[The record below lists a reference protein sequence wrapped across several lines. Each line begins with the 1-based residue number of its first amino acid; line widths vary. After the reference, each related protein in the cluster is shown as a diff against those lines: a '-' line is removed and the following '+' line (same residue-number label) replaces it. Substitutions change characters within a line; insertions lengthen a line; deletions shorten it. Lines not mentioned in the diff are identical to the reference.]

1 MESLGYLAQGFEA
14 ALSPSNLFYC
24 VIGVLWGTVVGV
36 LPGLGPLAGLALLL
50 PLTFQLDAQAAIIML
65 AGIFYGAMYGGST
78 TSILVRIPGEAA
90 SVITCIDGHEM
101 AKKGRAGPALVIA
114 ALGSWFGGTVSVIGL
129 MLFAPPLAELM
140 LTVGPSATFSLMVL
154 ALIVMS
160 FVSAGST
167 LKTFMMI
174 VVGLILG
181 TVGLD
186 GLTAHPRFT
195 FGSLHFVDGISF
207 VAMALGLFGVSE
219 ILINLEN
226 VASIRPMRP
235 TLRSLVPTAKDL
247 RGFGARDRTRH
258 HHRIPDGDRSRDL
271 ACRVHLRLVRGREET
286 LQGAGGFRDR
296 EDRRRGGAGD
306 GEQRDHG
313 KRDDPASRARHSR
326 DSGDRHPLS
335 ALMIHGIEPGPQL
348 INDHPDVFWGLIAS
362 MYIGNVIL
370 VILNVPLVGV
380 FVSLL
385 RTPYAYLGP
394 MILLVSIVGVY
405 TVNASSMEIWLMT
418 IFGAIGYVLRK
429 LGFDVA
435 PLLLAVVL
443 GDRMELAFRRSLT
456 ILNGDFSIFVD
467 SATSKVLLG
476 AVIVGSR
483 CRGSPGSWDGAAGR
497 SAPTIDH
504 LNLDRPRHRPSI
516 GETQHVLRRGSAR
529 AREERDWI
537 GGGRDGAYGGA
548 HRLLVDH
555 EGHHG
560 SVERLLRPQ
569 REDDRPGAQP
579 SPSSRLDPRCNAGG
593 DREVRQRHPRPGDV
607 VVLNDPY
614 EAGGMHLPD
623 IFMFV
628 PVFVDDY
635 LLGYAVLVG
644 HYNDVGGRVP
654 GSSAADSTEIYQ
666 EGLRIPVLK
675 LYERGRANETLLD
688 LIRINVRIPDVVL
701 GDLQAQLAACRIG
714 ERGVSEL
721 ARRYGIQGIERHF
734 EELLAYSERAA
745 RQTIRSIPDGVYR
758 YTDFL
763 DDDGVHPDRPVPIRV
778 AVEVRGR
785 RGDVRLRGKLAAG
798 RGRNQLHALVREVG
812 RVLRAAVGDVL
823 GRAEQRGILPPDHG
837 EGGARLDPQ
846 PTISGRMRGPRRDR
860 FPGHR
865 RDHRCARGGG
875 SRANS
880 RPGRR
885 GDDQLQHLRIRRRG
899 DVQHV
904 PGSGDGQLGRRRP
917 PRRARRRRQPG
928 GEHRE
933 RAVRGRREAGA
944 ASHRALRACSRQRR
958 RGAVARRARGDAP
971 VSLPR

>member
-14 ALSPSNLFYC
+14 ALTPSNLFYC
-24 VIGVLWGTVVGV
+24 VVGVLWGTVVGV

-114 ALGSWFGGTVSVIGL
+114 ALGSWFGGTVSVLGL

-247 RGFGARDRTRH
+247 RDSAPAIGRGTIIGFLMGIVPGISHVVSTFVSYAVEKKLSKEPEAFGTGKIEGVAGPETANNATTGSAM
-258 HHRIPDGDRSRDL
+258 IPL
-271 ACRVHLRLVRGREET
+271 LVLGI
-286 LQGAGGFRDR
+286 
-296 EDRRRGGAGD
+296 
-306 GEQRDHG
+306 
-313 KRDDPASRARHSR
+313 PAIPATAIL
-326 DSGDRHPLS
+326 LS

-456 ILNGDFSIFVD
+456 ISNGDFSIFVD

-476 AVIVGSR
+476 AVIVVVAVQGIAWYLGWR
-483 CRGSPGSWDGAAGR
+483 GR
-497 SAPTIDH
+497 SV
-504 LNLDRPRHRPSI
+504 RP
-516 GETQHVLRRGSAR
+516 
-529 AREERDWI
+529 
-537 GGGRDGAYGGA
+537 
-548 HRLLVDH
+548 
-555 EGHHG
+555 
-560 SVERLLRPQ
+560 
-569 REDDRPGAQP
+569 DD
-579 SPSSRLDPRCNAGG
+579 
-593 DREVRQRHPRPGDV
+593 
-607 VVLNDPY
+607 
-614 EAGGMHLPD
+614 
-623 IFMFV
+623 
-628 PVFVDDY
+628 
-635 LLGYAVLVG
+635 
-644 HYNDVGGRVP
+644 
-654 GSSAADSTEIYQ
+654 
-666 EGLRIPVLK
+666 
-675 LYERGRANETLLD
+675 
-688 LIRINVRIPDVVL
+688 
-701 GDLQAQLAACRIG
+701 
-714 ERGVSEL
+714 
-721 ARRYGIQGIERHF
+721 
-734 EELLAYSERAA
+734 
-745 RQTIRSIPDGVYR
+745 
-758 YTDFL
+758 
-763 DDDGVHPDRPVPIRV
+763 
-778 AVEVRGR
+778 
-785 RGDVRLRGKLAAG
+785 
-798 RGRNQLHALVREVG
+798 
-812 RVLRAAVGDVL
+812 
-823 GRAEQRGILPPDHG
+823 
-837 EGGARLDPQ
+837 
-846 PTISGRMRGPRRDR
+846 
-860 FPGHR
+860 
-865 RDHRCARGGG
+865 
-875 SRANS
+875 
-880 RPGRR
+880 
-885 GDDQLQHLRIRRRG
+885 
-899 DVQHV
+899 
-904 PGSGDGQLGRRRP
+904 
-917 PRRARRRRQPG
+917 
-928 GEHRE
+928 
-933 RAVRGRREAGA
+933 
-944 ASHRALRACSRQRR
+944 
-958 RGAVARRARGDAP
+958 
-971 VSLPR
+971 

>member
-1 MESLGYLAQGFEA
+1 
-14 ALSPSNLFYC
+14 
-24 VIGVLWGTVVGV
+24 
-36 LPGLGPLAGLALLL
+36 
-50 PLTFQLDAQAAIIML
+50 ML

-114 ALGSWFGGTVSVIGL
+114 ALGSWFGGTVSVLGL

-140 LTVGPSATFSLMVL
+140 LSVGPSATFSLMVL

-247 RGFGARDRTRH
+247 RDSAPAIGRGTIIGFLMGIVPGISHVVSTFVSYAVEKRLSKEPEAFGTGKIEGVAGPETANNATTGSAM
-258 HHRIPDGDRSRDL
+258 IPL
-271 ACRVHLRLVRGREET
+271 LVLGI
-286 LQGAGGFRDR
+286 
-296 EDRRRGGAGD
+296 
-306 GEQRDHG
+306 
-313 KRDDPASRARHSR
+313 PAIPATAIL
-326 DSGDRHPLS
+326 LS

-456 ILNGDFSIFVD
+456 ISNGDFSIFVD

-476 AVIVGSR
+476 AVIVVVAVQGIAWYLGWR
-483 CRGSPGSWDGAAGR
+483 GR
-497 SAPTIDH
+497 SV
-504 LNLDRPRHRPSI
+504 RPD
-516 GETQHVLRRGSAR
+516 E
-529 AREERDWI
+529 
-537 GGGRDGAYGGA
+537 
-548 HRLLVDH
+548 
-555 EGHHG
+555 
-560 SVERLLRPQ
+560 
-569 REDDRPGAQP
+569 
-579 SPSSRLDPRCNAGG
+579 
-593 DREVRQRHPRPGDV
+593 
-607 VVLNDPY
+607 
-614 EAGGMHLPD
+614 
-623 IFMFV
+623 
-628 PVFVDDY
+628 
-635 LLGYAVLVG
+635 
-644 HYNDVGGRVP
+644 
-654 GSSAADSTEIYQ
+654 
-666 EGLRIPVLK
+666 
-675 LYERGRANETLLD
+675 
-688 LIRINVRIPDVVL
+688 
-701 GDLQAQLAACRIG
+701 
-714 ERGVSEL
+714 
-721 ARRYGIQGIERHF
+721 
-734 EELLAYSERAA
+734 
-745 RQTIRSIPDGVYR
+745 
-758 YTDFL
+758 
-763 DDDGVHPDRPVPIRV
+763 
-778 AVEVRGR
+778 
-785 RGDVRLRGKLAAG
+785 
-798 RGRNQLHALVREVG
+798 
-812 RVLRAAVGDVL
+812 
-823 GRAEQRGILPPDHG
+823 
-837 EGGARLDPQ
+837 
-846 PTISGRMRGPRRDR
+846 
-860 FPGHR
+860 
-865 RDHRCARGGG
+865 
-875 SRANS
+875 
-880 RPGRR
+880 
-885 GDDQLQHLRIRRRG
+885 
-899 DVQHV
+899 
-904 PGSGDGQLGRRRP
+904 
-917 PRRARRRRQPG
+917 
-928 GEHRE
+928 
-933 RAVRGRREAGA
+933 
-944 ASHRALRACSRQRR
+944 
-958 RGAVARRARGDAP
+958 
-971 VSLPR
+971 